1 MVFTCRQCGTLS
13 GEEERTLQ
21 TSQSAMIED
30 ACRSS
35 KSDIQR
41 LAVLSYEQV
50 ARLNDVMNE
59 TVSIH
64 GRGNFPTIEVTLK
77 DLVTTVRCKL
87 EEGCGTNNVGLK
99 VSDIRLN
106 GGAASYVLDTEETTQ
121 VYNDLDLIFAVELSG
136 GRHFDRVKT
145 AVLNSLLD
153 LLPSGVNRTRI
164 STCSLKEVSAGYIII
179 VVRCRFCWSWLGIL
193 VLRTISRVDNNF
205 QWLPF
210 L

>member
-1 MVFTCRQCGTLS
+1 MFVLQCGTLNS
-13 GEEERTLQ
+13 EDALQ
-21 TSQSAMIED
+21 TSQLAMIED
-30 ACRSS
+30 ACRS

-64 GRGNFPTIEVTLK
+64 GRGNFPTIEVTLR

-87 EEGCGTNNVGLK
+87 EEACGNNVGLK
-99 VSDIRLN
+99 VKDIRLN
-106 GGAASYVLDTEETTQ
+106 GGAASFVLDTEEQTHI
-121 VYNDLDLIFAVELSG
+121 YNDLDLIFAVELSG

-164 STCSLKEVSAGYIII
+164 STCSLKEVSE
-179 VVRCRFCWSWLGIL
+179 V
-193 VLRTISRVDNNF
+193 VLRVER
-205 QWLPF
+205 
-210 L
+210 